1 MVDEEEIQQV
11 CSMRETILGRV
22 LQDWER
28 KVVSAHLQNE
38 KLKAMNQEERAHVP
52 NFDKVITFMFVRH
65 NLNILM
71 EKVIKS
77 ASNRF
82 NALKRRPDFDKNILP
97 ARKLAKSGAE
107 RVQAVGFKFEFE
119 EIVVNDVDGGD
130 DDGGGVAG
138 EGSAGSRG
146 KGGSTCS

>member
-1 MVDEEEIQQV
+1 
-11 CSMRETILGRV
+11 MRETILDRV
-22 LQDWER
+22 LQDLER
-28 KVVSAHLQNE
+28 EVVSAHLRNE
-38 KLKAMNQEERAHVP
+38 KLKAMNQEERSQIP
-52 NFDKVITFMFVRH
+52 DFGKVIFFIARQ

-82 NALKRRPDFDKNILP
+82 NALKRRPDFDDNILP

-138 EGSAGSRG
+138 KGSAGSRG

>member
-1 MVDEEEIQQV
+1 MRNLKPNLHTNTFRKGTKKSVNNFFSMRLVVLFFIVMAALGMVEEEEIQQV

-28 KVVSAHLQNE
+28 KVVGAHLRNE
-38 KLKAMNQEERAHVP
+38 KLKAMNQEERSQIP
-52 NFDKVITFMFVRH
+52 DFGKVIFFIARQ

-82 NALKRRPDFDKNILP
+82 NALKRRPDFE
-97 ARKLAKSGAE
+97 RKHQRLAYFVMSLT
-107 RVQAVGFKFEFE
+107 
-119 EIVVNDVDGGD
+119 I
-130 DDGGGVAG
+130 
-138 EGSAGSRG
+138 
-146 KGGSTCS
+146 

>member
-1 MVDEEEIQQV
+1 MRLVIVFFIVMAALGMVEEEEIQQV

-28 KVVSAHLQNE
+28 KVVGAHLQNE

-82 NALKRRPDFDKNILP
+82 NALKRRPDFDESILP
-97 ARKLAKSGAE
+97 ARKVAKSAAE
-107 RVQAVGFKFEFE
+107 RKQAVGFNF
-119 EIVVNDVDGGD
+119 
-130 DDGGGVAG
+130 
-138 EGSAGSRG
+138 
-146 KGGSTCS
+146 CQQQ